1 MKENNLKN
9 NFVRNVGMCKWY
21 SEKKEWYE
29 KVCNSKIINNNCV
42 EIWKK
47 EKN

>member
-1 MKENNLKN
+1 M
-9 NFVRNVGMCKWY
+9 GICKWY

-42 EIWKK
+42 EI
-47 EKN
+47 